1 MTRGE
6 AWEIVKKYVKNENLR
21 RHMLVVEA
29 GMAKYWEYFNEEAPH
44 QSYFAPEASGL
55 ALAKSDGAGFGRSDD
70 ILSQAP
76 KYRDRPKNLGPSEEW
91 QIVGLLHDFDWE
103 IHPTLE
109 EHPQKGEKI
118 LADLGVAENLRR
130 AILSHAEHSGVPR
143 VTLMEKALFAVDELT
158 GLIVATALVKGKKLE
173 NVAVDS
179 ILKRWKQKSFAAG
192 VNRQDIERGA
202 EDLGV
207 PLEKHIEIVLE
218 GMKKIAP
225 ELGL

>member
-1 MTRGE
+1 MIRE
-6 AWEIVKKYVKNENLR
+6 KAWEIVKKYVKNENLR
-21 RHMLVVEA
+21 RHMLAVEA
-29 GMAKYWEYFNEEAPH
+29 AMAKYFQYFVKEEGKRKK
-44 QSYFAPEASGL
+44 EEG
-55 ALAKSDGAGFGRSDD
+55 DTG
-70 ILSQAP
+70 
-76 KYRDRPKNLGPSEEW
+76 SESEW
-91 QIVGLLHDFDWE
+91 RIVGLLHDFDWE

-109 EHPQKGEKI
+109 EHSQKGEAI
-118 LADLGVAENLRR
+118 LVKEGVAEDLRR
-130 AILSHAEHSGVPR
+130 AILSHAEHTGVPR

-202 EDLGV
+202 KDLGV
-207 PLEKHIEIVLE
+207 PLTKHIEIVLE
-218 GMKKIAP
+218 GMKEIAE

>member
-1 MTRGE
+1 MTRE
-6 AWEIVKKYVKNENLR
+6 KAWDIVKKYVKNENLR
-21 RHMLVVEA
+21 RHMLAVEA
-29 GMAKYWEYFNEEAPH
+29 GMAKYWEYFVKAE
-44 QSYFAPEASGL
+44 
-55 ALAKSDGAGFGRSDD
+55 GR
-70 ILSQAP
+70 
-76 KYRDRPKNLGPSEEW
+76 RPKDEGNTGSEVEW
-91 QIVGLLHDFDWE
+91 RAVGLLHDFDWE
-103 IHPTLE
+103 IHPTLD

-130 AILSHAEHSGVPR
+130 AILAHAEHTGVPR

-192 VNRQDIERGA
+192 VNRQDVERGA

-218 GMKKIAP
+218 GMKEVSG